1 MCPFAASR
9 PIASPGAGWTAPTPH
24 ALPPACR
31 RVFDAFT
38 ADRLVAVEIYLLHG
52 KPRRRGCAAGC
63 PLRVRLRATVANETW
78 DEFRCALRY
87 GPAGRRWLRRWLPG
101 QGR

>member
-9 PIASPGAGWTAPTPH
+9 PIASPGAGLTAPKPH

-63 PLRVRLRATVANETW
+63 PLRVRIRATVANRDLGRISMRSSTAQPGV
-78 DEFRCALRY
+78 DGC
-87 GPAGRRWLRRWLPG
+87 GAGLG
-101 QGR
+101 I